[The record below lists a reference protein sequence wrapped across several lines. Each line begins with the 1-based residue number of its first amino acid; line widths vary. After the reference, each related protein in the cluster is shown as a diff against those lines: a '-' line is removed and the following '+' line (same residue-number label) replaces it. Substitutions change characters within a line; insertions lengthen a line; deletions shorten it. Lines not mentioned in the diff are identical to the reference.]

1 MGRRGKIV
9 LAVLCVLILSVAG
22 ARALAQQS
30 PSPQSA
36 EAQAQAMEQI
46 QLTRT
51 AIDAER
57 QAIIT
62 KAMDLT
68 PEEMQRFWPLY
79 RDYRLEAMKIGDR
92 IVALISTYA
101 ENYENITD
109 PVANQLLTEYVGI
122 EKERA
127 RLKEEYLPKFKKA
140 LPPRKVVRFYQ
151 LENKLDI
158 AILNEMA
165 ENIPLV
171 R

>member
-1 MGRRGKIV
+1 MGRRGNLV
-9 LAVLCVLILSVAG
+9 FVALCFLIFGLWHP
-22 ARALAQQS
+22 RALAQQ
-30 PSPQSA
+30 PASPQPS
-36 EAQAQAMEQI
+36 ESRTQTMEQI
-46 QLTRT
+46 ELTRT
-51 AIDAER
+51 AIAAER

-62 KAMDLT
+62 RAMDLT

-79 RDYRLEAMKIGDR
+79 RDYRLEAMKVGDQ

-101 ENYENITD
+101 ESYENLTD
-109 PVANQLLTEYVGI
+109 PVANRLLTEFVGI

-127 RLKEEYLPKFKKA
+127 RLKEKYLPKFKKV

-165 ENIPLV
+165 ENISLA

>member
-1 MGRRGKIV
+1 MGRRGNV
-9 LAVLCVLILSVAG
+9 VFATLWFLSLG
-22 ARALAQQS
+22 LSHPRALAQQ
-30 PSPQSA
+30 PASPQPS
-36 EAQAQAMEQI
+36 ESRTQAMEQI

-51 AIDAER
+51 AIAAER

-62 KAMDLT
+62 RAMDLT

-79 RDYRLEAMKIGDR
+79 RDYRLEAMKVGDR
-92 IVALISTYA
+92 IVTIISTYA
-101 ENYENITD
+101 ENYENLTD
-109 PVANQLLTEYVGI
+109 PVANQLLTEFVGI

-127 RLKEEYLPKFKKA
+127 RLKEKYLSKFKKV
-140 LPPRKVVRFYQ
+140 LPPRKIVRFYQ

-165 ENIPLV
+165 ENIPLA

>member
-1 MGRRGKIV
+1 MGRRGNVV

-62 KAMDLT
+62 RAMDLT

-127 RLKEEYLPKFKKA
+127 RLKERYLPKFKKA